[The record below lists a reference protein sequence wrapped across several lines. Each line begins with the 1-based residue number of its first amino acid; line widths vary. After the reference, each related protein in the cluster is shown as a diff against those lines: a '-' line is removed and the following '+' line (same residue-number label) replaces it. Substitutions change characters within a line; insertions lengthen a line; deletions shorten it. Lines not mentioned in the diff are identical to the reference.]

1 MAAAIFA
8 HLLVSSLFGLSLG
21 FVVVIIH
28 CIRAHLIDSDSLLW
42 LETVWILVGNVLAGL
57 HLVVSGA
64 VLDERVGHRRIIG
77 YHLTVVSLSYFHI

>member
-21 FVVVIIH
+21 VVVVIIH

-64 VLDERVGHRRIIG
+64 VLGERVGHRRIIG